1 MNNQSQQ
8 TRKRER
14 GQSTAE
20 FVLVLPAL
28 LLFFFL
34 MVDFGW
40 MLKNW
45 IVVTNTARE
54 AARCAIASSC
64 SLDGDDTDPITLAD
78 ARLAAGITSNLTSR
92 EVQLRFIDEDADGD
106 PDAGESLIVC
116 IQANNEYISPVMP
129 FLSMVT
135 GNSDQIPDPLP
146 LRSREEMVI
155 ERVGIE
161 DYWTD
166 GTFEEGDC
174 DWSS

>member
-1 MNNQSQQ
+1 M
-8 TRKRER
+8 RRER
-14 GQSTAE
+14 GQTTAE

-40 MLKNW
+40 ILKNW

-54 AARCAIASSC
+54 AARCAVAASC
-64 SLDGDDTDPITLAD
+64 TVNGADEDPIDLAE
-78 ARLAAGITSNLTSR
+78 ARLDAGITSNLSSR
-92 EVQLRFIDEDADGD
+92 DVQLRFIDEDADD
-106 PDAGESLIVC
+106 KPDAGESLIVC
-116 IQANNEYISPVMP
+116 IQADNEYISPVLP

-155 ERVGIE
+155 ERVGTQT
-161 DYWTD
+161 YWTD